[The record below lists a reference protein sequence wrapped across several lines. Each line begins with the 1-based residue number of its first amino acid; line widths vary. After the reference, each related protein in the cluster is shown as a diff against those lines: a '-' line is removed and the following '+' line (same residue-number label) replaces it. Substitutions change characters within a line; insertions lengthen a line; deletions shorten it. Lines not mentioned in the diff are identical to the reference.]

1 MHIIA
6 PFADAGATST
16 HFLAEG
22 EKGGVLASLFYLPDA
37 GLAHDHA
44 VCCAP

>member
-22 EKGGVLASLFYLPDA
+22 EKGGVLASLFLSTRCRISA
-37 GLAHDHA
+37 
-44 VCCAP
+44 